1 MHPTLCFYAI
11 LFFVLQVE
19 EEAVWAQRELA
30 AAVKEAEEESGRVA
44 SKQVGALKLLVY
56 AALSY

>member
-1 MHPTLCFYAI
+1 M
-11 LFFVLQVE
+11 E

-44 SKQVGALKLLVY
+44 SKQVWALKLLVY